1 VAILAWVEAMNSL
14 ENFKKSGIG
23 RRIALLV
30 AVSVFSAMIMLAAF
44 LSTMQVK
51 RDIEAKRTAME
62 DTAYVFASAIADNVE
77 SRDRAQIQR
86 VLRSIARV
94 PAILHIT
101 VVDETDAIIAQMGN
115 ITFLQSDLVGGEP
128 NIFTMLT
135 KGNLPIT
142 VNIIRGG
149 QTVGKLYLIADI
161 TDIRSKLFWTLL
173 TTLLASL
180 GAALLAFPIS
190 RPLQHKISAPI
201 IALTKAM
208 TNVRE
213 TRIFKPAEIKN
224 AAGETRSLVD
234 SFNSMISDIQSR
246 DVAMQRL
253 AYFDPLTGLPNRVH
267 FQKMLD
273 EVFAKSGEM
282 KSAAVILADIDNFHA
297 INDAMGHS
305 IGDAVLLNIAALFKE
320 EAGENFHIARL
331 GGDEFAIL
339 MPGVATQNEAQIELA
354 RFIAALYQPVKILD
368 HELHITASIGVVLLP
383 EHASNTGDVQRHM
396 DLALYDAKQSGT
408 GCVSFFRPEMVERIK
423 AETELAQGLRIAL
436 VNNELE
442 VHFQPVVSLSSGLT
456 EGFEALAR
464 WKHPTKGY
472 IPPMKFIPVAEK
484 SGLISAIGDWILRAS
499 CVQAKAWKDAGQPQR
514 FVAINISA
522 AQILQVGFLD
532 SVRNIL
538 RETQLPPELLCLEL
552 TESLF
557 VGKSM
562 LTVQK
567 MLAEFKSLGIR
578 TALDDFGTGYSS
590 LSYLEHLPFDKLKID
605 RAFVSGMQ
613 QGQKNIELMKG
624 IINLAHALGMS
635 VVAEGAETVAEVSLL
650 RQLNADTVQGYA
662 YAKPEAAE
670 QALARANEIDQQ
682 AIKAVA

>member
-1 VAILAWVEAMNSL
+1 MHNL

-23 RRIALLV
+23 RRIAHLV
-30 AVSVFSAMIMLAAF
+30 ALSVFSAMVMLAVF

-51 RDIEAKRTAME
+51 QDIEAKRIAIE

-94 PAILHIT
+94 PTILHIT
-101 VVDETDAIIAQMGN
+101 VADETGAIIAQMGN
-115 ITFLQSDLVGGEP
+115 ITFLQSDLVGGKP
-128 NIFTMLT
+128 GIFTMLT
-135 KGNLPIT
+135 KGNLPIA

-149 QTVGKLYLIADI
+149 QIVGKLYLIADI
-161 TDIRSKLFWTLL
+161 SDIRRELFWTLL

-201 IALTKAM
+201 IALTNAM

-213 TRIFKPAEIKN
+213 TRIFKPTEIRN
-224 AAGETRSLVD
+224 ADGETRSLVE
-234 SFNSMISDIQSR
+234 SFNSMINYIQSR

-273 EVFAKSGEM
+273 EVFAQSGELT
-282 KSAAVILADIDNFHA
+282 SATVILADIDNFHA

-320 EAGENFHIARL
+320 EAGENFRVARL

-339 MPGVATQNEAQIELA
+339 MPGVASQNEAQIELA

-383 EHASNTGDVQRHM
+383 EHASNGGDVQRHM

-408 GCVSFFRPEMVERIK
+408 GHVSFFRPEMVERIK
-423 AETELAQGLRIAL
+423 AETELAQGLRNAL

-464 WKHPTKGY
+464 WRHPTKGY
-472 IPPMKFIPVAEK
+472 IPPIKFIPVAEK

-499 CVQAKAWKDAGQPQR
+499 CVQAKAWKDAGQPHR

-532 SVRNIL
+532 SVRKIL

-562 LTVQK
+562 FTVQK
-567 MLAEFKSLGIR
+567 MLAEFKALGIR

-662 YAKPEAAE
+662 YAKPAAAE

-682 AIKAVA
+682 AKKAVA